1 MFPPDEDDKIS
12 KPVLT
17 KRKCVIEDVIMR
29 NTRKVEP
36 LFVTFA
42 NGQPVE
48 GAHLSG
54 TLHQNITRD
63 RRHQH
68 KRILEIE
75 TPGLNYDGTNFG
87 KEVSSLS
94 AKQSVFLGILN
105 KATGK
110 MRLIETSSY
119 CVHPVLESTKTTK
132 ALLKKSS
139 DLLTFAE
146 KQEAITSAFGS
157 KRAQQSVNRRKLYQV
172 NAQNMSVAIDQ
183 ATSSV
188 TLDPTYLE
196 VSQEDK
202 TILAILPECNRKAS
216 RPEDVYQ
223 LESIAPD
230 NFLAYMEDSAR
241 ELLDGK
247 DPDPKSTLLFK
258 ELLAV
263 AKLEEDEENQVRL
276 TCLALYVEYL
286 VTFLNM
292 KGRDIQHM
300 KVKDKN
306 LQGCPPMI
314 KRHILDEYTHN
325 HLNKRVRSSQNEDRA
340 MCCAMVLS
348 LIASKYQLS
357 LSTLLSSLMVT
368 RDKLNT
374 LMKVVGA
381 TYVTAKNSYVLK
393 IPLAKLAK
401 PFKKGGP
408 KKRK

>member
-1 MFPPDEDDKIS
+1 F
-12 KPVLT
+12 L
-17 KRKCVIEDVIMR
+17 
-29 NTRKVEP
+29 
-36 LFVTFA
+36 VTFA

-157 KRAQQSVNRRKLYQV
+157 KRAQQSVNRRKLYQ
-172 NAQNMSVAIDQ
+172 
-183 ATSSV
+183 
-188 TLDPTYLE
+188 
-196 VSQEDK
+196 
-202 TILAILPECNRKAS
+202 AS

-368 RDKLNT
+368 RDKSN
-374 LMKVVGA
+374 
-381 TYVTAKNSYVLK
+381 LK
-393 IPLAKLAK
+393 FQSA
-401 PFKKGGP
+401 
-408 KKRK
+408 R